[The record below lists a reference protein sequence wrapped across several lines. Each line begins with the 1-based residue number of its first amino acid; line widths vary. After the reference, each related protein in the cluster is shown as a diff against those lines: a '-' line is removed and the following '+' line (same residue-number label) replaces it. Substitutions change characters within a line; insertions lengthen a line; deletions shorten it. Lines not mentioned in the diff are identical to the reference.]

1 MQTEPARLA
10 RTGMVQRMKAIGKVA
25 ALFLASGLFTAIAEA
40 QKSPFG
46 IQDRNREQR
55 SLAFG
60 MVRAINAAEA
70 NYKKNHGNYASWDT
84 LYSSGDF
91 TSSGT
96 KWAPESLPTVAHA
109 MYGSGP
115 EIVPGWRLRVT
126 ISKDGNAYDLQL
138 EDVADTKC
146 HYAVSSDERGVVR
159 QGKSVDC
166 PA

>member
-1 MQTEPARLA
+1 
-10 RTGMVQRMKAIGKVA
+10 
-25 ALFLASGLFTAIAEA
+25 
-40 QKSPFG
+40 
-46 IQDRNREQR
+46 
-55 SLAFG
+55 
-60 MVRAINAAEA
+60 
-70 NYKKNHGNYASWDT
+70 
-84 LYSSGDF
+84 
-91 TSSGT
+91 
-96 KWAPESLPTVAHA
+96 